1 MKKISILFLCLFMMM
16 FFNLSIF
23 AATSCEEW
31 LNEAQIDEVEK
42 RAEDIFSNE
51 VYKAT
56 ETHVYPMYHI
66 TDDAFFKKLMLWNKM
81 SSFISQKYDFGIF
94 SDSWLCTKPVL
105 AEAEYYTQKT
115 GSMKSVF
122 TLNIAEYQKFNEF
135 LANVDSHINAG
146 DFGIVKDV
154 SLLYG
159 DFISV
164 NINGADSSLYLC
176 FAYIQSD
183 RGEFFVPYTFLQTV
197 GEPILENGKIYTL
210 KECTTIMKKSI
221 SFSEDS
227 RTETTNVLY
236 PWQVVLIAV
245 LGVAALVGAFFGIKA
260 LIERGKTRVNTRSD
274 F

>member
-1 MKKISILFLCLFMMM
+1 MKKFAVLFLCLALICVFT
-16 FFNLSIF
+16 LPTF

-31 LNEAQIDEVEK
+31 LDEAQIDEVEK
-42 RAEDIFSNE
+42 CAEDIFSNE
-51 VYKAT
+51 IYKAT

-94 SDSWLCTKPVL
+94 SDSWLCENPILGNADYNTSTERL
-105 AEAEYYTQKT
+105 ET
-115 GSMKSVF
+115 VF

-135 LANVDSHINAG
+135 LVNVDSHINAG
-146 DFGIVKDV
+146 DFGSVKDV

-176 FAYIQSD
+176 FAYIQSNK
-183 RGEFFVPYTFLQTV
+183 GEFFVPYTFLQTA

-210 KECTTIMKKSI
+210 KECTKIMKKSI
-221 SFSEDS
+221 SFSEGS
-227 RTETTNVLY
+227 RTETSNILY
-236 PWQVVLIAV
+236 PWQIALIAV
-245 LGVAALVGAFFGIKA
+245 VGVAVLVGLFFGGKA
-260 LIERGKTRVNTRSD
+260 LIEYNQTRRRGGYHH